1 MVRPMVPR
9 TRTWEVREWSAQLE
23 PAPHLVLGKDPSSD
37 PSLCSMIE
45 PAAAFPADRG
55 SPRVVQAAQRN
66 PGGRCPATGHPERLD
81 VPAVT
86 QAPRIRY
93 LQRAAGNRAVAGM
106 LAPGASRV
114 DGPVAAATSDT
125 VAVQRMIVRITD
137 LGEMIGV
144 KRPAIRTASKLVK
157 GQFEKDP
164 VGAEDFEL
172 STVSAGGSRP
182 LGRSERLIVVAHGAP
197 PKEAGLLSSGLPRM
211 GGYEPQPFAAM
222 LVKILPEGYSGT
234 IYLDGCYTGRRLAY
248 RRGTSFIELCAAAL
262 AVLRPGLDVNVS
274 GNIGISRTN
283 DDGYE
288 WVILSPGEAEIA
300 RSLGWP
306 VVQQRSMNGKEI
318 QQLTPTPFG
327 MAFAELDG
335 TYNDHGLSERATK
348 PTRERQSPPA
358 ADGLASGGT
367 ARPAI
372 PEGFRR
378 GARLPTTN

>member
-1 MVRPMVPR
+1 
-9 TRTWEVREWSAQLE
+9 
-23 PAPHLVLGKDPSSD
+23 
-37 PSLCSMIE
+37 
-45 PAAAFPADRG
+45 
-55 SPRVVQAAQRN
+55 
-66 PGGRCPATGHPERLD
+66 
-81 VPAVT
+81 
-86 QAPRIRY
+86 
-93 LQRAAGNRAVAGM
+93 M
-106 LAPGASRV
+106 LAPGTSPAAR
-114 DGPVAAATSDT
+114 PVAAATCDT

-172 STVSAGGSRP
+172 STVTAGGSRP

-197 PKEAGLLSSGLPRM
+197 PKEAGLLWSGLPRM

-262 AVLRPGLDVNVS
+262 AVLRPGLDVNLS

-306 VVQQRSMNGKEI
+306 VVRQRSMNGKEI
-318 QQLTPTPFG
+318 QHLTPTPFG

-335 TYNDHGLSERATK
+335 TYNDHGLSERAANSAR
-348 PTRERQSPPA
+348 PRRSPPA
-358 ADGLASGGT
+358 ADGPASGGT
-367 ARPAI
+367 ARSAI
-372 PEGFRR
+372 PEGFRH
-378 GARLPTTN
+378 GARLPTTG

>member
-1 MVRPMVPR
+1 MLASGAPR
-9 TRTWEVREWSAQLE
+9 AGG
-23 PAPHLVLGKDPSSD
+23 PG
-37 PSLCSMIE
+37 
-45 PAAAFPADRG
+45 AAA
-55 SPRVVQAAQRN
+55 
-66 PGGRCPATGHPERLD
+66 
-81 VPAVT
+81 
-86 QAPRIRY
+86 AP
-93 LQRAAGNRAVAGM
+93 
-106 LAPGASRV
+106 
-114 DGPVAAATSDT
+114 DT

-144 KRPAIRTASKLVK
+144 RRPAIRNASKLVK

-164 VGAEDFEL
+164 AGAEDFEL
-172 STVSAGGSRP
+172 SAVVAGGSRP

-197 PKEAGLLSSGLPRM
+197 PKEAGLLWSGLPRM
-211 GGYEPQPFAAM
+211 GGYEPQPFAAV

-248 RRGTSFIELCAAAL
+248 RPGTSFIELCAAAL
-262 AVLRPGLDVNVS
+262 AVLRPGLDVSVS

-283 DDGYE
+283 EDGYE
-288 WVILSPGEAEIA
+288 WVILSPAEAEIA

-306 VVQQRSMNGKEI
+306 VVRQPSMNGKEI

-327 MAFAELDG
+327 MAFADLDG

-348 PTRERQSPPA
+348 PTPQRTSPPA
-358 ADGLASGGT
+358 SEGSAGGAT

-378 GARLPTTN
+378 GARLPTTG